1 MAERVDEGVRAT
13 VGRAWR
19 AMRAAKS
26 IFVFVVEGCLEGDLL
41 GWDAIAVVGAVSS
54 SLSGWVRPSTYGRAY
69 LFV

>member
-1 MAERVDEGVRAT
+1 
-13 VGRAWR
+13 
-19 AMRAAKS
+19 
-26 IFVFVVEGCLEGDLL
+26 L